1 MKLIEFAVV
10 DLETTGFSHRCDRI
24 VEIAIVRTNERGETI
39 AKYETLVNPHRDV
52 GASAIHKITATDVIN
67 APTFADIKDSVI
79 EMLNNSV
86 IISHNKSFDLGF
98 LKSEFNR
105 AGIELDTLNGICTL
119 RLSKIL
125 FPELPSRKLE
135 VICEYLDV
143 PIENAHRAYDDC
155 LATAFLFH
163 KMYNTFLE
171 NISEDEFYNEFIIP
185 NLFSLDFSHEGDL
198 IEFKRDDAKKQK
210 LEVRSRMK
218 NLLNLIPDFYKPS
231 QYNISEYLNLLDQI
245 LEDRLITDEEFNEI
259 ENYANENNIS
269 SKELNN
275 IHEEYYR
282 RLVRFYLADKFLS
295 EVELLDLEKVAAL
308 LQIDKEISNTILDLE
323 KAELNTISEESN
335 YGGESVCFTGQL
347 SSSLNGQL
355 IDKELAHSLAIEKGL
370 IVKKHVSKKL
380 DLLVVADPNSQSRK
394 ARKARDYGV
403 KIIAEIVFWR
413 NIGIQLK

>member
-143 PIENAHRAYDDC
+143 LKECIDEKNPKQFDDI
-155 LATAFLFH
+155 TAGEFL
-163 KMYNTFLE
+163 
-171 NISEDEFYNEFIIP
+171 NE
-185 NLFSLDFSHEGDL
+185 
-198 IEFKRDDAKKQK
+198 
-210 LEVRSRMK
+210 
-218 NLLNLIPDFYKPS
+218 
-231 QYNISEYLNLLDQI
+231 
-245 LEDRLITDEEFNEI
+245 RLR
-259 ENYANENNIS
+259 
-269 SKELNN
+269 EL
-275 IHEEYYR
+275 
-282 RLVRFYLADKFLS
+282 
-295 EVELLDLEKVAAL
+295 
-308 LQIDKEISNTILDLE
+308 
-323 KAELNTISEESN
+323 
-335 YGGESVCFTGQL
+335 
-347 SSSLNGQL
+347 
-355 IDKELAHSLAIEKGL
+355 GL
-370 IVKKHVSKKL
+370 TK
-380 DLLVVADPNSQSRK
+380 
-394 ARKARDYGV
+394 
-403 KIIAEIVFWR
+403 
-413 NIGIQLK
+413 